1 MIGIKNIA
9 KYIPESRVSNID
21 LAEKFGFNEQFLDD
35 KIGVLEVS
43 RMGADEKTSDL
54 AVKAFNALKVKCGFT
69 SDEID
74 CLVVVTQNPDYSLPH
89 TSAVVHGKL
98 ALSNN
103 CACFDISLG
112 CSGYTYALS
121 VVKTFMES
129 NELTMGVLITADPY
143 SGIIDPDDK
152 NTTLL
157 FGDASTATLLSTNP
171 LFNIMKFTF
180 GTSGKDYPSLI
191 NNNDTLYMNGRAI
204 FNFVA
209 RNVPKDVKN
218 VLRKNEIDIQEVDTF
233 VFHQGSKFVVN
244 TIIKKLGI
252 DPNKAPFMI
261 RNYGNT
267 VSSSIPI
274 LLENLLTN
282 PKAKILLLSG
292 FGVGLSWSSV
302 ILKRNKV

>member
-1 MIGIKNIA
+1 
-9 KYIPESRVSNID
+9 
-21 LAEKFGFNEQFLDD
+21 
-35 KIGVLEVS
+35 
-43 RMGADEKTSDL
+43 
-54 AVKAFNALKVKCGFT
+54 
-69 SDEID
+69 
-74 CLVVVTQNPDYSLPH
+74 
-89 TSAVVHGKL
+89 
-98 ALSNN
+98 
-103 CACFDISLG
+103 
-112 CSGYTYALS
+112 
-121 VVKTFMES
+121 
-129 NELTMGVLITADPY
+129 
-143 SGIIDPDDK
+143 
-152 NTTLL
+152 
-157 FGDASTATLLSTNP
+157 
-171 LFNIMKFTF
+171 
-180 GTSGKDYPSLI
+180 
-191 NNNDTLYMNGRAI
+191 
-204 FNFVA
+204 
-209 RNVPKDVKN
+209 VPKDVKN